1 MERNYVTVTL
11 YAYATRATASR
22 ASPLNALP
30 SSVRSVPLLLQFRR
44 DLKTAV
50 HVSVIVLV
58 QICDRL

>member
-11 YAYATRATASR
+11 YAYATRATAGR

-30 SSVRSVPLLLQFRR
+30 SSVRSAPSLLQFRG
-44 DLKTAV
+44 DLKTAL
-50 HVSVIVLV
+50 HGSVIVLV